1 MIASWLLAFAVS
13 SAAGWV
19 LGQLLPPMADSEEDP
34 DGW

>member
-13 SAAGWV
+13 SAVG
-19 LGQLLPPMADSEEDP
+19 LLLRQLLPPMVDEEDP

>member
-13 SAAGWV
+13 SAVG
-19 LGQLLPPMADSEEDP
+19 LLLRQLLPPMADSDEDP

>member
-19 LGQLLPPMADSEEDP
+19 LGQLLPPMADGEEDP

>member
-19 LGQLLPPMADSEEDP
+19 LGQLLPPMVDEDNP